1 MHLVLLLVFLW
12 AGLAARAQERPRHA
26 GNGEFNRALGV
37 ECTHCHVPDEWDK
50 ANKPEFAIAGNM
62 IEMVG
67 VINDQLAGIG
77 FVTCETCHG
86 GQVRPSRQPA
96 AVFRE
101 RLAAWPA
108 ELADEDE
115 TLKVTMTSYAV
126 ALGVECQHCHSKDW
140 TARVKDP
147 IQLVEM
153 MTPLFD
159 VFPKYMP
166 PDAVTQCY
174 MCHKGATLPQ

>member
-1 MHLVLLLVFLW
+1 MHLMVLLLVLW
-12 AGLAARAQERPRHA
+12 TGLVSPPQERPRHA
-26 GNGEFNRALGV
+26 RNDEFNRALGV
-37 ECTHCHVPDEWDK
+37 ECTHCHLQDEWNK
-50 ANKPEFAIAGNM
+50 ADKPEFAIAGRM
-62 IEMVG
+62 IEMVD

-101 RLAAWPA
+101 RLAEWPA

-115 TLKVTMTSYAV
+115 SRKITMTSYAV

-140 TARVKDP
+140 TARTKDP
-147 IQLVEM
+147 MLMVDM

-166 PDAVTQCY
+166 ANAVTQCY
-174 MCHKGATLPQ
+174 MCHKGSTLPQ